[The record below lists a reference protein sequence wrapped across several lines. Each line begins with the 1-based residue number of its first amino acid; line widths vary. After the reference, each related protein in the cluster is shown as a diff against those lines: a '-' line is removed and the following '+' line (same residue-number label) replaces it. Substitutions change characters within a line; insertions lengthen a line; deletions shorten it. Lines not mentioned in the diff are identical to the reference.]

1 MVGAS
6 DEEAIPSHMFM
17 TLFYVSGKILDIS
30 YGNIKS
36 HIMKFGKKVDVY
48 TDKCFTHILAAY
60 FYLKKDFI
68 NYSYLF
74 SGCHQYWI
82 HS

>member
-1 MVGAS
+1 MVGES

-48 TDKCFTHILAAY
+48 TDNCFTRLLIS
-60 FYLKKDFI
+60 I
-68 NYSYLF
+68 
-74 SGCHQYWI
+74 
-82 HS
+82 

>member
-1 MVGAS
+1 
-6 DEEAIPSHMFM
+6 MFM

-30 YGNIKS
+30 FGNNIKS
-36 HIMKFGKKVDVY
+36 HIKKFGKKVDVY
-48 TDKCFTHILAAY
+48 TTDKMFYAAGAY

-74 SGCHQYWI
+74 SGC
-82 HS
+82 